1 MANLQQLIDDNQPIY
16 VLNRT
21 GRITGGKT
29 KPYAMV
35 IKTTH
40 GRAIEIIVPATKFP
54 FLLTG
59 QVPASALKDAED
71 LFKACRRGGAL
82 EVLEPEEAMEMLQDP
97 QAQKSIDAALARF
110 RRKADAKPGLK
121 AEIKSGDSSERR
133 HISRTADAD
142 ETEKVPRPVIAKQ
155 DVDPSIKQLC
165 VDLDKDDSLA
175 QEVLGRLTGMPEDDI
190 SKADLG
196 HIVSAVDIERFPRI
210 VKWAR
215 NELAKR
221 SGAESQ
227 ELTDDDERPRRRRG
241 RPVGS

>member
-1 MANLQQLIDDNQPIY
+1 MANLQELIDSGQPIY

-29 KPYAMV
+29 MPYALV
-35 IKTTH
+35 IKTAQ
-40 GRAIEIIVPATKFP
+40 GRAIDIVVPATKFP

-59 QVPASALKDAED
+59 QVPSSALKDAED

-82 EVLEPEEAMEMLQDP
+82 EVLEPDAAMEMLQDP
-97 QAQKSIDAALARF
+97 MAQKSIDAALARF
-110 RRKADAKPGLK
+110 RRKAEARPGHQVTEVK
-121 AEIKSGDSSERR
+121 NGATDRK
-133 HISRTADAD
+133 HIQRTAEVD
-142 ETEKVPRPVIAKQ
+142 EAEKTPMPVMPKQ
-155 DVDPSIKQLC
+155 DVDIAIKQLC
-165 VDLDKDDSLA
+165 MDLNKDESLA
-175 QEVLGRLTGMPEDDI
+175 EEVRGRLIGMPDEDI

-196 HIVSAVDIERFPRI
+196 HIISAVDVSRFPRI

-221 SGAESQ
+221 SGAEDSGQ
-227 ELTDDDERPRRRRG
+227 EDGEEPPRRRRG